1 LRGHGHC
8 LMKLG
13 RHDASFDRIGL
24 NFAHE
29 ALVAIYLWYFG
40 LELQALAFAPRKS
53 APHRRLLDRFK
64 SPPDGCEACVT
75 PIGGP
80 CPRFDP
86 GGGYSI
92 EGLYGAESAR
102 MPGIPRAVRAD
113 WKALL

>member
-1 LRGHGHC
+1 MRGHGHC

-29 ALVAIYLWYFG
+29 ALVAIYLCSSFKLW
-40 LELQALAFAPRKS
+40 RS
-53 APHRRLLDRFK
+53 RRVSGYRPGLLDRFK
-64 SPPDGCEACVT
+64 SPPDGSEAFVT

-80 CPRFDP
+80 CPRSDP

-92 EGLYGAESAR
+92 EGLYGAEFAR